1 VDSSAAAALAEAGW
15 TTGVPK
21 LADTP
26 DHLQVLRT
34 HLLTPTTRAGRG
46 HVGVPFYARDMAEEF
61 QRAVVDDF
69 AAEYAGGRTPNPCAR
84 CNEQVKVVGLLARA
98 RALGFDALATGHYA
112 RVEGGRLYRGAD
124 AAKDQSYVLYMLGP
138 AELEHLRLPLGGLS
152 KPEVRATA
160 ARLGLRTAAKPES
173 YDVCFVPDGDTAG
186 WLERR
191 FGPRPGQVVDT
202 AGRVLGHHRGAYRY
216 TVGQRRGLG
225 IAAPTPR
232 YVLRVEPAAGRVVVG
247 AGRAGHHHH
256 QLEQAVAT
264 DGRPRARQGQGPPPA
279 HGTEVGCRVVPTVP
293 PGPRRARGQADPGAR
308 GPQGRAQDPGRQ
320 PGSSPGRRVRLEF
333 DEPST
338 RRLVAGRATAT
349 WSSAAAPFPPAAG
362 HPTRRRRPQS
372 AGAVVVSPAG
382 RAAGPGAARPA
393 ARTGRSKTSRLDD
406 PAVLDRQAF
415 GARSVLDQR
424 GVGVVHQQ
432 GGVVVPERGDQL
444 GAGQHPRERRHE
456 LPEPLHPIDP
466 AGRRL
471 AHDVVSDVGH
481 RPVDVLP
488 GPGVVVGQ
496 GHRQRGAGIS
506 GHGCPSRSRSLRCHV
521 VTTPPPARTDRSSA
535 WEM

>member
-1 VDSSAAAALAEAGW
+1 MTAPQVLVAMSGGVDSSVAAALAVEAGW
-15 TTGVPK
+15 DVTGVHLK

-26 DHLQVLRT
+26 GHLQVQGKGCCTLADADDAR
-34 HLLTPTTRAGRG
+34 RVAGTL
-46 HVGVPFYARDMAEEF
+46 GVPFYVWDMAEEF

-138 AELEHLRLPLGGLS
+138 AELDHLRLPLGGLS

-247 AGRAGHHHH
+247 ERAELAITTIE
-256 QLEQAVAT
+256 LEQATAT
-264 DGRPRARQGQGPPPA
+264 DGRPLRPGRAKVRLRA
-279 HGTEVGCRVVPTVP
+279 HGTEVGCRVVPLDPVP
-293 PGPRRARGQADPGAR
+293 PEGPGGGPPWGPG
-308 GPQGRAQDPGRQ
+308 GPQGPGGSREPWGPAGPEGPAGPRE
-320 PGSSPGRRVRLEF
+320 PGGPGGPAGSRGGIPARRPGGRVRLEL
-333 DEPST
+333 DEPVDAVAPGQAGVLYDGDLVLGGGTVST
-338 RRLVAGRATAT
+338 
-349 WSSAAAPFPPAAG
+349 
-362 HPTRRRRPQS
+362 
-372 AGAVVVSPAG
+372 
-382 RAAGPGAARPA
+382 
-393 ARTGRSKTSRLDD
+393 TSR
-406 PAVLDRQAF
+406 
-415 GARSVLDQR
+415 
-424 GVGVVHQQ
+424 
-432 GGVVVPERGDQL
+432 GGDLLTR
-444 GAGQHPRERRHE
+444 
-456 LPEPLHPIDP
+456 
-466 AGRRL
+466 
-471 AHDVVSDVGH
+471 
-481 RPVDVLP
+481 
-488 GPGVVVGQ
+488 
-496 GHRQRGAGIS
+496 
-506 GHGCPSRSRSLRCHV
+506 
-521 VTTPPPARTDRSSA
+521 
-535 WEM
+535 

>member
-1 VDSSAAAALAEAGW
+1 MTAPQVLVAMSGGVDSSVAAALAVEAGW
-15 TTGVPK
+15 DVTGVHLK

-26 DHLQVLRT
+26 GHLQVQGKGCCTLADADDAR
-34 HLLTPTTRAGRG
+34 RVAGTL
-46 HVGVPFYARDMAEEF
+46 GVPFYVWDMAEEF

-138 AELEHLRLPLGGLS
+138 AELDHLRLPLGGLS

-191 FGPRPGQVVDT
+191 FGPRPGQVVDA

-247 AGRAGHHHH
+247 ERAELAITTIE
-256 QLEQAVAT
+256 LEQATAT
-264 DGRPRARQGQGPPPA
+264 DGRPLRPGRAKVRLRA
-279 HGTEVGCRVVPTVP
+279 HGTEVGCRVVPLDPVP
-293 PGPRRARGQADPGAR
+293 PEGPAGPRGPG
-308 GPQGRAQDPGRQ
+308 GPQEPEGSREPGGPAGPRGGIPARR
-320 PGSSPGRRVRLEF
+320 PGGRVRLEL
-333 DEPST
+333 DEPVDAVAPGQAGVLYDGDLVLGGGTVST
-338 RRLVAGRATAT
+338 
-349 WSSAAAPFPPAAG
+349 
-362 HPTRRRRPQS
+362 
-372 AGAVVVSPAG
+372 
-382 RAAGPGAARPA
+382 
-393 ARTGRSKTSRLDD
+393 TSR
-406 PAVLDRQAF
+406 
-415 GARSVLDQR
+415 
-424 GVGVVHQQ
+424 
-432 GGVVVPERGDQL
+432 GGDLLTR
-444 GAGQHPRERRHE
+444 
-456 LPEPLHPIDP
+456 
-466 AGRRL
+466 
-471 AHDVVSDVGH
+471 
-481 RPVDVLP
+481 
-488 GPGVVVGQ
+488 
-496 GHRQRGAGIS
+496 
-506 GHGCPSRSRSLRCHV
+506 
-521 VTTPPPARTDRSSA
+521 
-535 WEM
+535 